1 MASERYY
8 LCLVLLNGVWMLSPR
23 KYIAVWTRLRFAES
37 STLGANWDMVEFGST
52 AKNDLIVIHGFM
64 GEGETSYFT
73 VDIFIP
79 VAEERGQH

>member
-1 MASERYY
+1 MQKANLE
-8 LCLVLLNGVWMLSPR
+8 
-23 KYIAVWTRLRFAES
+23 A
-37 STLGANWDMVEFGST
+37 LGPNWDMVEFGAT
-52 AKNDLIVIHGFM
+52 AKNDLIVLHGFM